1 MTKKGKYVMTA
12 VLGAAAGIAAEE
24 TTIGKLRKKAMNRT
38 EEDSMKFHEFYSIL
52 LQWVHMHNEG
62 KKIGAY
68 LKKCGYHTVAIYGM
82 KELGE
87 ELLYELKDSE
97 VEVKYA
103 IDRNADELCSDACHV
118 YRPEEELEPVDAVIV
133 TAVHWYDDIE
143 RDMKK
148 RVSCPILSLEDIVYE
163 A

>member
-1 MTKKGKYVMTA
+1 MNKNGKLLLTA
-12 VLGAAAGIAAEE
+12 ILGAAAGAAIEE
-24 TTIGKLRKKAMNRT
+24 KTVGKIRKKAMGKM
-38 EEDSMKFHEFYSIL
+38 EEDNIKFHEFYALL
-52 LQWVHMHNEG
+52 LQWIHMHNEG
-62 KKIGAY
+62 KKIGGY

-103 IDRNADELCSDACHV
+103 IDKNANELYAETDV
-118 YRPEEELEPVDAVIV
+118 YRPDEDLSPVDAVIV
-133 TAVHWYDDIE
+133 TAVHWFDEIE
-143 RDMKK
+143 KDLRKK
-148 RVSCPILSLEDIVYE
+148 MNCPILSLEDIVYE

>member
-1 MTKKGKYVMTA
+1 MIKKSKFLMTA
-12 VLGAAAGIAAEE
+12 VLGAVAGFAVGEK
-24 TTIGKLRKKAMNRT
+24 TIGRARKKVMSKI
-38 EEDSMKFHEFYSIL
+38 EDDNMKFQEFYSIL

-68 LKKCGYHTVAIYGM
+68 LKQCGYHTVAIYGM

-87 ELLYELKDSE
+87 ELLYELKDSD

-103 IDRNADELCSDACHV
+103 IDRNADDLYVETKV
-118 YRPEEELEPVDAVIV
+118 YRPDEELEPVDAVIV
-133 TAVHWYDDIE
+133 TAVHWFDEIE

-148 RVSCPILSLEDIVYE
+148 RISCPILSLEDIVYD

>member
-1 MTKKGKYVMTA
+1 MRKYGKYLMTA
-12 VLGAAAGIAAEE
+12 MLGAAAGVVVDEK
-24 TTIGKLRKKAMNRT
+24 TIGKLRKKSMGRI
-38 EEDSMKFHEFYSIL
+38 EEDRMKFHEFYSIL

-68 LKKCGYHTVAIYGM
+68 LKKCGYDTVAIYGM

-103 IDRNADELCSDACHV
+103 VDRNADELCLDACNV
-118 YRPEEELEPVDAVIV
+118 YRPEEELEPVDAMIV
-133 TAVHWYDDIE
+133 TAVHWFDEIE

-148 RVSCPILSLEDIVYE
+148 KVSCPILSLEDIVYE